1 MLKGFLRLLAG
12 LPLSWLHAAGR
23 GLGWLV
29 YLSSPKYAHRLRE
42 NLLQSRVWTDEAQF
56 QRLLHENV
64 SESGKAFAEI
74 PAIWFRP
81 QAEVAS
87 WVRIARG
94 LELVEAAHQAGKGL
108 MLLTPHL
115 GCFEVIAQYCALHF
129 PFTVLYRPPRIEA
142 LRPVMI
148 EGRARPNLVSGSA
161 DLKGVRMLLK
171 ALRRGEAVGI
181 LPDQVPAAGDGEWA
195 DFFGRPAYTM
205 TLVAKLHETTGAAML
220 MCYAKRLP
228 RGQGYEIVFQ
238 SMPAAAEGESRARQL
253 NRALESVIRQCPE
266 QYLWSYNR
274 YKQPRSRA
282 KPGVTTDDAGRGPA

>member
-12 LPLSWLHAAGR
+12 LPLFWLHAAGAA
-23 GLGWLV
+23 LGWLV

-42 NLLQSRVWTDEAQF
+42 NLLQSRVWTDEAHF
-56 QRLLHENV
+56 QRLLHANV
-64 SESGKAFAEI
+64 SESGKGIAEV

-87 WVRIARG
+87 WVRTAHG

-108 MLLTPHL
+108 MVLTPHL
-115 GCFEVIAQYCALHF
+115 GCFEVIAQYCALHS

-142 LRPVMI
+142 LRPVII
-148 EGRARPNLVSGSA
+148 EGRTRPNLASGSA
-161 DLKGVRMLLK
+161 DLKGVRILLK

-205 TLVAKLHETTGAAML
+205 TLVAKLHEATGATML

-238 SMPAAAEGESRARQL
+238 SMPDAAEGESRARRL

-282 KPGVTTDDAGRGPA
+282 TPGMTADHAGRGPA